1 MLNQHLRAF
10 ASCVVLAL
18 AIVPHLHA
26 QDVTP
31 SSTIRRALKSTALDP
46 TTYAASAL
54 YYDASIRD
62 WNASQPFFRH
72 GFVEQNSRFT
82 ISGFSFDTPV
92 SYAAG
97 RNQILR
103 DTMAVFTVSA
113 LHNVSAR
120 LIEHALKDR
129 YPEHRKAIAVIG
141 WIERIGLS
149 SGVSYY
155 VAAPHYRQWKRSEE
169 LAARMGID

>member
-1 MLNQHLRAF
+1 MLNQPLRAF
-10 ASCVVLAL
+10 AFCVVFSL
-18 AIVPHLHA
+18 AIVPQLPA

-31 SSTIRRALKSTALDP
+31 SSTVGRALKSTVLDP
-46 TTYAASAL
+46 TTYAPSAL
-54 YYDASIRD
+54 YYDAAMRD

-82 ISGFSFDTPV
+82 ISGLSFDTPV

-103 DTMAVFTVSA
+103 DAIAVFTASA

-120 LIEHALKDR
+120 FIEHALKDR
-129 YPEHRKAIAVIG
+129 YPEHRKAITVIG
-141 WIERIGLS
+141 RIERIGLS

-155 VAAPHYRQWKRSEE
+155 VAAPHYRQWKRSKE
-169 LAARMGID
+169 LAARMGIQ